1 MSNYYAPCSV
11 IRLDWLKVFVMRIL
25 YLICLRYEGLK
36 MKSQWIKIRRSCW
49 ANFETVRSPRHFFTG
64 VNRPEFRRLCMNGW
78 MDEEANG
85 IIIELS
91 TCLAVQVLVNFY
103 INIWN
108 ALKDETLKSIIKVRF
123 IYKL

>member
-1 MSNYYAPCSV
+1 
-11 IRLDWLKVFVMRIL
+11 
-25 YLICLRYEGLK
+25 
-36 MKSQWIKIRRSCW
+36 
-49 ANFETVRSPRHFFTG
+49 
-64 VNRPEFRRLCMNGW
+64 MNGW

-103 INIWN
+103 IKIWN